1 MIAFRCVLLGGLTS
15 SEIAEPYP
23 VSWLTGSTKQAVGQE
38 AEERSQCV

>member
-23 VSWLTGSTKQAVGQE
+23 VSWLTGSTKQPTAE
-38 AEERSQCV
+38 ARHLRAA